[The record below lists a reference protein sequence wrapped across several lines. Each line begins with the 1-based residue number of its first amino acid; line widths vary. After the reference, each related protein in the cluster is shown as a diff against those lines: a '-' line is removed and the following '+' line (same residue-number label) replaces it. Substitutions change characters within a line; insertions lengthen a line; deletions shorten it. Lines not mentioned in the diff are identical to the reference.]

1 MTDNQLPDQLPDQLP
16 KFVWP
21 IVNYRDARAGIRF
34 LCDAFGFVAV
44 LVVSGDTDDVVE
56 HAQLHWPEGGG
67 IMLGTANR
75 PGNVF
80 SERPTGSGSS
90 YVVTDEPD
98 AVFER
103 AMKAG
108 AEVVQEMREEDYGSR
123 GFSVN
128 DPEGNIWSFGTYR
141 GEAPD
146 APSAT

>member
-1 MTDNQLPDQLPDQLP
+1 MTDTQLP

-34 LCDAFGFVAV
+34 LYDAFGFVEM
-44 LVVSGDTDDVVE
+44 LVVPGETDDVVE
-56 HAQLHWPEGGG
+56 HAQLRWPEGGG
-67 IMLGTANR
+67 VMLGSANR

-80 SERPTGSGSS
+80 SERPTGSGSY

-103 AMKAG
+103 AMEAG
-108 AEVVQEMREEDYGSR
+108 AEVFQELRDEDYGSR
-123 GFSVN
+123 GFSVS

-141 GEAPD
+141 GEAP
-146 APSAT
+146 AG